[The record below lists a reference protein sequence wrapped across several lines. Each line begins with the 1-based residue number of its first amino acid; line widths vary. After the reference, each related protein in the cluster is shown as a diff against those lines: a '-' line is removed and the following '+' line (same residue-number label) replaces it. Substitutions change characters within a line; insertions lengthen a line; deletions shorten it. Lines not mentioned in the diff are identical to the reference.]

1 MAIITTSNLKAFIG
15 DASTANDTVYGWAVD
30 AANKWVPTHCQ
41 RTFDISSSSSARVYA
56 PTDPTVLRV
65 HDFTGTPTISNNG
78 ATLTAADYQ
87 LEPLN
92 GLAMDGSARPYEQIR
107 LLSTT
112 WSQDHVGEA
121 SVTVTAAW
129 GWAALPSEVF
139 EATLILAADLYS
151 NRDKRYGIVSFTEFA
166 GVRAR
171 QNPVVI
177 DMLSAFRRV
186 EAWGVA

>member
-1 MAIITTSNLKAFIG
+1 MAIITTSNLKTFIG
-15 DASTANDTVYGWAVD
+15 DDSSTNDTVYGWAVD
-30 AANKWVPTHCQ
+30 AANKWVPGHCQ

-56 PTDPTVLRV
+56 PTHPTVLRV
-65 HDFTGTPTISNNG
+65 HDFTGTPTISNDG
-78 ATLTAADYQ
+78 ATVASGDYQ

-92 GLAMDGSARPYEQIR
+92 GLAQDGTARPYEQIR
-107 LLSTT
+107 LLSGT
-112 WSQDHVGEA
+112 WSQTYDREA

-129 GWAALPSEVF
+129 GWAAVPSEVF

-171 QNPVVI
+171 QNPVVT
-177 DMLSAFRRV
+177 DLLAPYRRV
-186 EAWGVA
+186 ESWGVA

>member
-15 DASTANDTVYGWAVD
+15 DASSTNDTVYGWAVD
-30 AANKWVPTHCQ
+30 AANKWVPTYCQ

-56 PTDPTVLRV
+56 PTHPTVLRV

-92 GLAMDGSARPYEQIR
+92 GLAMDGTARPYEQIR
-107 LLSTT
+107 LLSGT
-112 WSQDHVGEA
+112 WSQTYDREA

-129 GWAALPSEVF
+129 GWAAVPSEVF
-139 EATLILAADLYS
+139 EATLILAADIYS

-171 QNPVVI
+171 QNPVVT
-177 DMLSAFRRV
+177 DLLAPYRRV
-186 EAWGVA
+186 ESWGVA

>member
-1 MAIITTSNLKAFIG
+1 MAIITTSDLKTFI
-15 DASTANDTVYGWAVD
+15 DDNTTTNDTPYVWAVN
-30 AANKWVPTHCQ
+30 AANRWVPTYCQ
-41 RTFDISSSSSARVYA
+41 RTFDISDGSSARVYA
-56 PTDPTVLRV
+56 PTHPTVLRV

-92 GLAMDGSARPYEQIR
+92 GLAQDGTARPYEQIR
-107 LLSTT
+107 LLSGY
-112 WSQDHVGEA
+112 WSQSYDREA

-129 GWAALPSEVF
+129 GWAAVPSEVF
-139 EATLILAADLYS
+139 EATLILAADIYS

-171 QNPVVI
+171 QNPVVT
-177 DMLSAFRRV
+177 DLLAPYRRV
-186 EAWGVA
+186 ESWGVA

>member
-1 MAIITTSNLKAFIG
+1 VAIITTSNLKTFIG
-15 DASTANDTVYGWAVD
+15 DDSSTNDTVYGWAVD
-30 AANKWVPTHCQ
+30 AANKWVPGHCQ

-56 PTDPTVLRV
+56 PTHPTVLRV
-65 HDFTGTPTISNNG
+65 HDFTGTPTISNDG
-78 ATLTAADYQ
+78 ATVASGDYQ

-92 GLAMDGSARPYEQIR
+92 GLAQDGTARPYEQIR
-107 LLSTT
+107 LLSGT
-112 WSQDHVGEA
+112 WSQTYDREA

-129 GWAALPSEVF
+129 GWAAVPSEVF

-171 QNPVVI
+171 QNPVVT
-177 DMLSAFRRV
+177 DLLAPYRRV
-186 EAWGVA
+186 ESWGVA